1 MERQKFEE
9 SFRDAFRDAEIAPS
23 EAVWANVELVL
34 EKNAGG
40 KMKGRLIFFQL
51 LAAASLVFAMGVGG
65 IYYLNTTHNFNQTN
79 TVAKQKTEQPLV
91 SSSERLPEEGVS
103 KVMQK
108 QERPPVNTRTN
119 SSSVIQA
126 SSASTDHDLPTESRQ
141 SIPLNDPLVM
151 RDRKLPALTTIELP
165 VFVSAKKEEPDP
177 GMVLLAR
184 MKDEERRYQQDAKKS
199 EFDEKLWTSVGVGVG
214 SFNPNATTGT
224 SVLTSLSGGGS
235 SATSDP
241 SSGSSYSVGISLAT
255 KLADRVVF
263 QGGISYMSQN
273 AEFTSSAALPGNGAA
288 LNEFVASE
296 DRLVATSPYRVSSNL
311 QFMSIPVQA
320 GYILIDRQFAMQVNG
335 GVSTDIFFQSTL
347 TPEHNDLTKVSQDAG
362 TDSPYRTL
370 NFSGLLGT
378 EFSYKV
384 GEHYRVAVNPGL
396 RYAFNSIY
404 KSEVAVETA
413 PVTFDVALRFRYIF
427 K

>member
-9 SFRDAFRDAEIAPS
+9 SFREAFNGAEVAPS
-23 EAVWANVELVL
+23 DAVWTNVELVL
-34 EKNAGG
+34 EKDSGG
-40 KMKGRLIFFQL
+40 KMKGRLLFFQL

-65 IYYLNTTHNFNQTN
+65 IYFLNTTQHFSQTN
-79 TVAKQKTEQPLV
+79 NIASKKTEQPNIFESLQEKELPHV
-91 SSSERLPEEGVS
+91 VEKQESERTITKS
-103 KVMQK
+103 
-108 QERPPVNTRTN
+108 N
-119 SSSVIQA
+119 SAITTPQA
-126 SSASTDHDLPTESRQ
+126 SAFTPSYELVTENMQRVSLR
-141 SIPLNDPLVM
+141 DAM
-151 RDRKLPALTTIELP
+151 RGKNRKLPSITTVELP
-165 VFVSAKKEEPDP
+165 LFVSNRAEEPDP

-184 MKDEERRYQQDAKKS
+184 MKDEERKYQQNAKK
-199 EFDEKLWTSVGVGVG
+199 EIHEKLWTSVGIGVG

-235 SATSDP
+235 PAASDP
-241 SSGSSYSVGISLAT
+241 SSGSSYSVGISIAT
-255 KLADRVVF
+255 KLTDRVVF

-296 DRLVATSPYRVSSNL
+296 EKLVATSPYRVSSNL

-320 GYILIDRQFAMQVNG
+320 GYILIDRQFSMQLNG

-347 TPEHNDLTKVSQDAG
+347 TPEHNDLSKVSQGAG

-378 EFSYKV
+378 EVSYKV

-404 KSEVAVETA
+404 KSEVTVETA